1 LGFAEL
7 KNFGLEIS
15 EPGRSDKE
23 SLVISGLKSTQ
34 LVDNNRVTN
43 GLKLLYNFAEGEGDM
58 VRDLSGTDPIMDL
71 HISREG
77 LATEWLVGQGLRINE
92 NTIISHEGQ
101 ADGLIQELAATNEI
115 TLEAWIKQEEIE
127 QSGPARIITL
137 SSDNS
142 ERAAT
147 LAHEGNKAYYN
158 YVSRLTTSKTDINGT
173 PQLNTKQNFLSSSLH
188 HVVYTRNSQG
198 NEKIYVNGM
207 VLASGKRE
215 GDFSSWDEDYQFAL
229 ANEITGERPW
239 QGILYLVALYNRA
252 LSSEEINS
260 NYESG
265 FGQIRFITELDTLE
279 SNVDYQLK
287 PFISTDQGLVYG
299 QSRNF
304 IYQNVANTDS
314 LLSIYPNPSNG
325 SVFVTIKNRDE
336 NVKEGFIRLAD
347 FSGQVHF
354 NKAIDLSE
362 GLLEKIFELQL
373 PASLQNGFYS
383 LILIAGPCS
392 VAEKFILMR

>member
-1 LGFAEL
+1 FTEL
-7 KNFGLEIS
+7 KNFGIEIS

-23 SLVISGLKSTQ
+23 SLILCGLKNTQ
-34 LVDNNRVTN
+34 VMNNDRVAN
-43 GLKLLYNFAEGEGDM
+43 GLKLLYNFSEGTGGL